1 MDKILKLLEIAKKFG
16 VKPSK
21 VIGTQGNI
29 VPYKKPSLVDISVD
43 EFKLKESI
51 DKGTLTMDKV
61 QQEMEETV
69 KLALSK
75 NLNDVEL
82 NRALNNAINID
93 RQFFPPMAEVVEAGS
108 KQQVTGKGLEELIQK
123 EGLTAS
129 PKTPLGQIQLR
140 GKRLEQEAKD
150 LSKEFDIG
158 TLIKGAGRDQLS
170 EIRLHNEGL
179 VRAVTRQILSED
191 IKAGKIKSLTLDDLG
206 TSREPID
213 YFRKIYGENALEQLD
228 SLTADFNR
236 LNTEQEAA
244 SLARSKFKF
253 EPDETRTKG
262 SMSYEEL
269 EKTIKGSEQPKETKV
284 LDITTEGNK
293 RKSIDELIDEY
304 NANQDRLR
312 LSDEEGGTAIN
323 YDEFNDLK
331 KKNEDI
337 AKVLEEKG
345 ISSKIEEEIKEE
357 GIVIPFRKKFP
368 KPEPEGKAQGG
379 IIGYAIGGRIGYA
392 NGTSMAGLVFNPGP
406 WEGPWTGPEIL
417 GGPRK
422 GQYYNESG
430 SSLTS
435 LNVPRSDLY
444 KMTTANIM
452 PGTGGFPGGPLS
464 SPTTTNDSI
473 PVTLTERYKKY
484 LSAAGSETGD
494 ELYKSYRANLDKK
507 ADGGRIGFAGG
518 KSKAILDL
526 IAKANKKLKGKKSM
540 ESVNPKTGEVTVPKE
555 PIKTAEEPTGITV
568 MDQEPNIL
576 DEKSITTTKQQTKS
590 RQLTNDEIAD
600 YEEQIG
606 RNAEEWLSE
615 GTVDEAEKAL
625 KNSKAEEAYY
635 LQQYKTGQLDPSPGE
650 KSQSRMRFLQ
660 KKAEEAEDVKDRRL
674 FTLDEMEEL
683 DELENMF
690 RKKPEDRMKFLQKKF
705 DEVLSTGDRRFITL
719 EEAQELQE
727 LQFASRRKP
736 KVSEADMIK
745 QKYGN
750 VIDEELLQKII
761 VDDNPQRKAEVLASL
776 DEALKMEE
784 KGIATEDIINIIN
797 NTTRTKQAKG
807 GSAGGLD
814 YLMGF

>member
-21 VIGTQGNI
+21 VIGTQGNV

-69 KLALSK
+69 RLALSK

-82 NRALNNAINID
+82 NRALNNAINIE

-108 KQQVTGKGLEELIQK
+108 KQQVTGKGLEELIDK
-123 EGLTAS
+123 EGLVAS
-129 PKTPLGQIQLR
+129 PKTPLGKIQFGNKRAEYEMNKIIKESDLDSLLKGI
-140 GKRLEQEAKD
+140 GK
-150 LSKEFDIG
+150 
-158 TLIKGAGRDQLS
+158 DQLS

-253 EPDETRTKG
+253 DPDETRTKG
-262 SMSYEEL
+262 STSYEEL
-269 EKTIKGSEQPKETKV
+269 EKTIKGPEQSKEAKV

-337 AKVLEEKG
+337 AKALEEKG

-379 IIGYAIGGRIGYA
+379 IIGYA
-392 NGTSMAGLVFNPGP
+392 L
-406 WEGPWTGPEIL
+406 
-417 GGPRK
+417 
-422 GQYYNESG
+422 
-430 SSLTS
+430 
-435 LNVPRSDLY
+435 
-444 KMTTANIM
+444 
-452 PGTGGFPGGPLS
+452 
-464 SPTTTNDSI
+464 
-473 PVTLTERYKKY
+473 
-484 LSAAGSETGD
+484 
-494 ELYKSYRANLDKK
+494 
-507 ADGGRIGFAGG
+507 GGRIGFAGG

-555 PIKTAEEPTGITV
+555 PIKPAEGITV
-568 MDQEPNIL
+568 MDQEPIAAVDQVNKEYL
-576 DEKSITTTKQQTKS
+576 KS
-590 RQLTNDEIAD
+590 
-600 YEEQIG
+600 
-606 RNAEEWLSE
+606 
-615 GTVDEAEKAL
+615 
-625 KNSKAEEAYY
+625 
-635 LQQYKTGQLDPSPGE
+635 KT
-650 KSQSRMRFLQ
+650 
-660 KKAEEAEDVKDRRL
+660 
-674 FTLDEMEEL
+674 
-683 DELENMF
+683 
-690 RKKPEDRMKFLQKKF
+690 
-705 DEVLSTGDRRFITL
+705 
-719 EEAQELQE
+719 LQE
-727 LQFASRRKP
+727 LQKEYKKVLARYEGAMGVLDPNTKDFEGFKKEVQRLSKIGDDIKAEYQTKKTVMEKTPLSDFEQIQANYRRASNAAEEIFPDYGDP
-736 KVSEADMIK
+736 KMAASQLAEVMAD
-745 QKYGN
+745 QKYEAYNKGFY
-750 VIDEELLQKII
+750 DLPQKIQNELYNEAYNYVTSVNRLNKIPPVNKQLPPGTEFNISDDKTAEAFTNFAKENDPEGFKKIQKI
-761 VDDNPQRKAEVLASL
+761 VDDINNKN
-776 DEALKMEE
+776 ALEE
-784 KGIATEDIINIIN
+784 FDIKNREPNANGGIA
-797 NTTRTKQAKG
+797 
-807 GSAGGLD
+807 GL
-814 YLMGF
+814 L

>member
-69 KLALSK
+69 RLALSK

-93 RQFFPPMAEVVEAGS
+93 RQFFPPSADVIAAGS
-108 KQQVTGKGLEELIQK
+108 GKQVTGKGLEEIIEK
-123 EGLTAS
+123 GGLMA
-129 PKTPLGQIQLR
+129 PPNTPLGKADFQI
-140 GKRLEQEAKD
+140 KRVKQSMEDIKNE
-150 LSKEFDIG
+150 SDIG
-158 TLIKGAGRDQLS
+158 NLIKGAGRDQLAQM
-170 EIRLHNEGL
+170 RLHNEGL

-228 SLTADFNR
+228 SLIPDFNR

-244 SLARSKFKF
+244 NLARSKFKF
-253 EPDETRTKG
+253 EPDEFRLKG
-262 SMSYEEL
+262 STSYEDV
-269 EKTIKGSEQPKETKV
+269 EKAKTTEKEKGFFERLFGPKKEPAEV

-293 RKSIDELIDEY
+293 RKSVDELIDEY
-304 NANQDRLR
+304 NANQDRTR
-312 LSDEEGGTAIN
+312 LLDERGENAIS
-323 YDEFNDLK
+323 YEEFQDIQ

-337 AKVLEEKG
+337 AKELEKKG
-345 ISSKIEEEIKEE
+345 VKSTPEPEEVKPE

-379 IIGYAIGGRIGYA
+379 IIGYALGGRTGYA
-392 NGTSMAGLVFNPGP
+392 EGTPMAGLA
-406 WEGPWTGPEIL
+406 I
-417 GGPRK
+417 
-422 GQYYNESG
+422 
-430 SSLTS
+430 TS
-435 LNVPRSDLY
+435 LRPVNTN
-444 KMTTANIM
+444 MTQEQIDQYINSPIPLGLMIPQNEMLPNETYLDFVRRKRKEEIYQVSPTANIM

-464 SPTTTNDSI
+464 PTNTTSDST
-473 PVTLTERYKKY
+473 PLTVQERYKKY
-484 LSAAGSETGD
+484 LSAAGSGTGD

-518 KSKAILDL
+518 KSKAVLDL

-555 PIKTAEEPTGITV
+555 PIKPAEGVTV
-568 MDQEPNIL
+568 MDQEPIEGGFNF
-576 DEKSITTTKQQTKS
+576 
-590 RQLTNDEIAD
+590 NDPDIKA
-600 YEEQIG
+600 QM
-606 RNAEEWLSE
+606 
-615 GTVDEAEKAL
+615 EKAMQEGN
-625 KNSKAEEAYY
+625 KRSKEMRAM
-635 LQQYKTGQLDPSPGE
+635 GLDPA
-650 KSQSRMRFLQ
+650 KS
-660 KKAEEAEDVKDRRL
+660 KDY
-674 FTLDEMEEL
+674 DEYIKIKETSG
-683 DELENMF
+683 DKDFNKYFDDLEI
-690 RKKPEDRMKFLQKKF
+690 KTKFK
-705 DEVLSTGDRRFITL
+705 G
-719 EEAQELQE
+719 
-727 LQFASRRKP
+727 
-736 KVSEADMIK
+736 
-745 QKYGN
+745 
-750 VIDEELLQKII
+750 VISDDLLNKILI
-761 VDDNPQRKAEVLASL
+761 DDNPQRKAEVIATIEQGLT
-776 DEALKMEE
+776 MQE
-784 KGIATEDIINIIN
+784 KGMSPEEIINIIK
-797 NTTRTKQAKG
+797 NTPRTKQAKG

>member
-21 VIGTQGNI
+21 VIGTQGNV

-69 KLALSK
+69 RLALSK

-82 NRALNNAINID
+82 HRALINAINID

-191 IKAGKIKSLTLDDLG
+191 IKAGKIKGLTLDDLG

-236 LNTEQEAA
+236 LNTEREAA

-253 EPDETRTKG
+253 EPNETRTKG
-262 SMSYEEL
+262 STSYEEL
-269 EKTIKGSEQPKETKV
+269 EKTIKGSEQPKEAKI
-284 LDITTEGNK
+284 LNITNEADK
-293 RKSIDELIDEY
+293 RKTVDELIDEY
-304 NANQDRLR
+304 NTNFDRTKLT
-312 LSDEEGGTAIN
+312 DKEGGTEIGYQEFQDIQKRN
-323 YDEFNDLK
+323 DE
-331 KKNEDI
+331 I
-337 AKVLEEKG
+337 AKTLEEKG
-345 ISSKIEEEIKEE
+345 ISSAIEEEVKTE
-357 GIVIPFRKKFP
+357 GIVIPFRKKFT

-379 IIGYAIGGRIGYA
+379 IIGYAMGGRIGFA
-392 NGTSMAGLVFNPGP
+392 EGTPMAGLVYVGS
-406 WEGPWTGPEIL
+406 WEGPWTGPEFL

-422 GQYYNESG
+422 GQYYNNSKG
-430 SSLTS
+430 LNILSS
-435 LNVPRSDLY
+435 VP
-444 KMTTANIM
+444 TANIM

-464 SPTTTNDSI
+464 SPTTTSDSI

-484 LSAAGSETGD
+484 LSAAGSGTSD

-540 ESVNPKTGEVTVPKE
+540 ELVNPKTGEVTVPKE
-555 PIKTAEEPTGITV
+555 PIKTAEEPTGMTT
-568 MDQEPNIL
+568 MDQEPIAAVDQVNKEYL
-576 DEKSITTTKQQTKS
+576 KS
-590 RQLTNDEIAD
+590 
-600 YEEQIG
+600 
-606 RNAEEWLSE
+606 
-615 GTVDEAEKAL
+615 
-625 KNSKAEEAYY
+625 
-635 LQQYKTGQLDPSPGE
+635 KT
-650 KSQSRMRFLQ
+650 
-660 KKAEEAEDVKDRRL
+660 
-674 FTLDEMEEL
+674 
-683 DELENMF
+683 
-690 RKKPEDRMKFLQKKF
+690 
-705 DEVLSTGDRRFITL
+705 
-719 EEAQELQE
+719 LQE
-727 LQFASRRKP
+727 LQKEYKKVLARYEGAMGVLDPNTKDFEGFRKEVQRLSKIGDDIKAEYQTKKTVMEKTPLSDFEQIQANYRRASNAAEEIFPDYGDP
-736 KVSEADMIK
+736 KMAASQLAEVMAD
-745 QKYGN
+745 QKYEAYNKGFY
-750 VIDEELLQKII
+750 DLPQKIQNELYNEAYNYVTSVNRLNKIPPVNKQLPPGTEFNISDDKTAEAFTNFARENDPEGFKKIQKI
-761 VDDNPQRKAEVLASL
+761 VDD
-776 DEALKMEE
+776 
-784 KGIATEDIINIIN
+784 IN
-797 NTTRTKQAKG
+797 NKNALEEFDPTGRKPNAKG
-807 GSAGGLD
+807 GPAGGLD